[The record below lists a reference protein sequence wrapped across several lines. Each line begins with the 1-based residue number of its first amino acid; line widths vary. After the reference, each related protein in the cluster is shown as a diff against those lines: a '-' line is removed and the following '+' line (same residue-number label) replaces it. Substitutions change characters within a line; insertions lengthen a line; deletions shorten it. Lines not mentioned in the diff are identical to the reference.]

1 MSKLFYTGV
10 GVDVAFQEKRAWIM
24 GVVAILGYAVYLAVV
39 LARSGGGVPLAEVAY
54 IAPLLWT
61 VGGAIAVSI
70 ALNIAVAIASPG
82 EADAKDQRDKEIARL
97 GDYTGQSFLVIA
109 AVAALALAMAEAD
122 YFWISNAIYLGFVLS
137 AVLGSAVKLA
147 AYRRGSSRGEA
158 DRHHEPD
165 PRAALRAR
173 GDDPGRPG
181 RTHRRDPSD
190 RDRHREGPLLALP
203 RNGVQD
209 RPRLRGAA

>member
-1 MSKLFYTGV
+1 MSKLFYMGV
-10 GVDVAFQEKRAWIM
+10 GADVAFQEKRAWIM

-39 LARSGGGVPLAEVAY
+39 LAGSGGGVPLAEVAY

-61 VGGAIAVSI
+61 VGGAIVVSI

-147 AYRRGSSRGEA
+147 AYRRGFQSW
-158 DRHHEPD
+158 
-165 PRAALRAR
+165 
-173 GDDPGRPG
+173 
-181 RTHRRDPSD
+181 
-190 RDRHREGPLLALP
+190 
-203 RNGVQD
+203 
-209 RPRLRGAA
+209 

>member
-1 MSKLFYTGV
+1 M

-39 LARSGGGVPLAEVAY
+39 LARSGEGVPLAEVAY

-61 VGGAIAVSI
+61 VGGAIALSI
-70 ALNIAVAIASPG
+70 ALHIAVAIASPG

-97 GDYTGQSFLVIA
+97 GDYTGQSFLVVA

-137 AVLGSAVKLA
+137 AVLGSLVKLA
-147 AYRRGSSRGEA
+147 AYRRGFQSW
-158 DRHHEPD
+158 
-165 PRAALRAR
+165 
-173 GDDPGRPG
+173 
-181 RTHRRDPSD
+181 
-190 RDRHREGPLLALP
+190 
-203 RNGVQD
+203 
-209 RPRLRGAA
+209 